1 MENSEK
7 NSTTRRNELISSAF
21 EIIARQ
27 GFEGLRVRDVAR
39 EVGINPATMYY
50 YFPTKE
56 ALIDSVIDH
65 VFETMEIFIEEA
77 PGTPKEQLH
86 AHLMRLS
93 RKMRDNPGL
102 FAVYSEI
109 QLRCGRSSTPDKF
122 LQYEAT
128 WSKKLE
134 SLLFTGIRQG
144 YWPNYLEPEQVA
156 GTIIL
161 LIQGAGLR
169 ANHSTRRIDNSI
181 NQLERWLSGR
191 Y

>member
-1 MENSEK
+1 MENDLKKSTFRKEK
-7 NSTTRRNELISSAF
+7 LIISAF
-21 EIIARQ
+21 EIISRQ

-56 ALIDSVIDH
+56 ALIDGVIDY
-65 VFETMEIFIEEA
+65 VFEKMEVFIEEA

-86 AHLMRLS
+86 AHLMRLA

-109 QLRCGRSSTPDKF
+109 QLRCGRNSTQDKF
-122 LQYEAT
+122 LQYEST

-134 SLLFTGIRQG
+134 TLLYTGIRQG
-144 YWPNYLEPEQVA
+144 HWPNYLDPEQVA

-169 ANHSTRRIDNSI
+169 ANQSTRRIENSV